1 LRARLVELIATMK
14 KDKFTAGLLYV
25 GIFAGIPLAI
35 IVALFFLKVL
45 NGIDQTAIVILII
58 FTVVLVALWIFV
70 PYEKTVIRQQRSA
83 KERKAAARLAV
94 PAPSEAPEAPTDEEK
109 QSLKSSEER
118 REPFVDAVEKSTH
131 HPAAQPQ
138 IRRKAQSKARK
149 KSSKK
154 KR

>member
-1 LRARLVELIATMK
+1 MELIANMK
-14 KDKFTAGLLYV
+14 RNKLTAALLYV

-35 IVALFFLKVL
+35 IVALSFLPVL
-45 NGIDQTAIVILII
+45 NSVDPTAIIILII

-70 PYEKTVIRQQRSA
+70 PYEKPVVRQRRSA
-83 KERKAAARLAV
+83 KEKKAAARRAV
-94 PAPSEAPEAPTDEEK
+94 PALSEASEIPTDEENK
-109 QSLKSSEER
+109 TTKSSEER
-118 REPFVDAVEKSTH
+118 HEPFVDAVEKSTH
-131 HPAAQPQ
+131 RPAAQPE

>member
-1 LRARLVELIATMK
+1 MELVANMK
-14 KDKFTAGLLYV
+14 KEKLTAALLYV

-35 IVALFFLKVL
+35 IVALFFLPVL
-45 NGIDQTAIVILII
+45 NSVDPTAIIILII

-70 PYEKTVIRQQRSA
+70 PYEKPVVRQRRSV
-83 KERKAAARLAV
+83 KDRRAATRRAV
-94 PAPSEAPEAPTDEEK
+94 PVPSEASEVQTDEENK
-109 QSLKSSEER
+109 TTESLEER
-118 REPFVDAVEKSTH
+118 REPVVDVVEKSTDR
-131 HPAAQPQ
+131 PAAQPQ

>member
-1 LRARLVELIATMK
+1 MELIANMK
-14 KDKFTAGLLYV
+14 KDKFTAALLYI

-35 IVALFFLKVL
+35 IVALFFLPVL
-45 NGIDQTAIVILII
+45 NSVDPTAIVILII

-70 PYEKTVIRQQRSA
+70 PREKPVVRQRRSA
-83 KERKAAARLAV
+83 KERRTAARQAV
-94 PAPSEAPEAPTDEEK
+94 PAPSEAYEGPTDEEK
-109 QSLKSSEER
+109 GRIESSDEK

-131 HPAAQPQ
+131 HPAAQPE

-154 KR
+154 KKR